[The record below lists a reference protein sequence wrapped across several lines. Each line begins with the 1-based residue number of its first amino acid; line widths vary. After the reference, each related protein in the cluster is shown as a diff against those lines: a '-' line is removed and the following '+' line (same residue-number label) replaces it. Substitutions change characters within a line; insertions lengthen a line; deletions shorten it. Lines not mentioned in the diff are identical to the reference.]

1 MPAVLAHITVGTI
14 ALAFYWSALLARKGS
29 PRHKRAGRL
38 FLAGLAAVALSVGP
52 LILGRADTFDPG
64 DVVQFVYLDLC
75 LLTAGWILF
84 RAIRLRRDPAAFR
97 SRAFLALG
105 YALVALGLVVLAA
118 GLATGEV
125 LTAFFSWIGLV
136 LGGAMIRFARRA
148 GPLHPNWWLSWH
160 LNAMALLFNAVHGTL
175 LYVLWRWT
183 IDPAAGE
190 GAQFAFQALTVAAA
204 LALRLHFGRR
214 FRAPLRFGPL
224 APAQVLPGLEETTK
238 P

>member
-1 MPAVLAHITVGTI
+1 MPVVLAHIAVGSV
-14 ALAFYWSALLARKGS
+14 ALVFYWAALLQRKGS
-29 PRHKRAGRL
+29 PGHKRAGRL
-38 FLAGLAAVALSVGP
+38 FLAALAATALSVGP
-52 LILGRADTFDPG
+52 VILSRAAAFDPG
-64 DVVQFVYLDLC
+64 DVVKLVYLDLC

-105 YALVALGLVVLAA
+105 AALAALGLVVLAA
-118 GLATGEV
+118 GLAAGQP

-136 LGGAMIRFARRA
+136 LGGAMVRFARRA

-175 LYVLWRWT
+175 LWVIWHWSV
-183 IDPAAGE
+183 DPQADDGS
-190 GAQFAFQALTVAAA
+190 QLAFQLLTVAAA

-214 FRAPLRFGPL
+214 LRAPLRFGL
-224 APAQVLPGLEETTK
+224 
-238 P
+238 

>member
-1 MPAVLAHITVGTI
+1 MPAVLAHIAVGTL
-14 ALAFYWSALLARKGS
+14 AVAFYWSALLTRKGS
-29 PRHKRAGRL
+29 RRHKRAGQA

-52 LILGRADTFDPG
+52 LILLREDVFDPG

-84 RAIRLRRDPAAFR
+84 RAIRLRRDPQAFR
-97 SRAFLALG
+97 SRAFSVLGYTLLALG
-105 YALVALGLVVLAA
+105 LTVLAA
-118 GLATGEV
+118 GLAKGEP

-136 LGGAMIRFARRA
+136 LGGAMIRFVRRI

-175 LYVLWRWT
+175 LHVIWRWT
-183 IDPAAGE
+183 VDPAASE
-190 GAQFAFQALTVAAA
+190 SAQLVFQALTVAAA
-204 LALRLHFGRR
+204 LAPRLSFGRR
-214 FRAPLRFGPL
+214 FRAPLRFWPAAPSSAPL
-224 APAQVLPGLEETTK
+224 TVSQTTK